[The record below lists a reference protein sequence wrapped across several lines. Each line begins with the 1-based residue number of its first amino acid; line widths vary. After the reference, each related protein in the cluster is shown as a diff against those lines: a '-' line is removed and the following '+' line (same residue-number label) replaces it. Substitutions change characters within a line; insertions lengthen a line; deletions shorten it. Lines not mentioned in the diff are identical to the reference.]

1 MERMKSG
8 KTKVIGISKVVI
20 PTMFHPKVP
29 YSVLLLQ
36 DEAGNKWVQKS
47 AKEYKIGEEYNIERG
62 DSTKPGAVAIWRI
75 KYDVLEGIEK
85 AFEMIGSSSFPRNDQ
100 KEDKVLILPT
110 LVSPKHP
117 YLAENTSPQ
126 FLENTIRYLSKQGI
140 SPENIKVA
148 GQSFDEIPIEASV
161 QKSQLLEVCQEYKVL
176 PLDLAKTNF
185 VKKGEGDFIFDISED
200 VLSCRLIINSPIL
213 KIGKASA
220 SENIL
225 KFLKKENYLS
235 LKYLHSE
242 EEIIERLNKVLP
254 QYLTLAEAQ
263 SVQKPDKFVTHL
275 NLIFSSFNPLN
286 LDRVFAEVSMVRDL
300 PELLKKVKIEDIPII
315 GRKIEEVQY
324 EAEKY

>member
-1 MERMKSG
+1 MERVKFE

-20 PTMFHPKVP
+20 PTMIHPKVP
-29 YSVLLLQ
+29 YFVLLLQ

-47 AKEYKIGEEYNIERG
+47 VKEYQIGDEYNTTRR
-62 DSTKPGAVAIWRI
+62 DPATLDAVVIWRT
-75 KYDVLEGIEK
+75 KYDTLEGIEK
-85 AFEMIGSSSFPRNDQ
+85 VLEMMDDFSSVKNSQ
-100 KEDKVLILPT
+100 KEDKTLILPT

-126 FLENTIRYLSKQGI
+126 FLENTIRYLVKQGI
-140 SPENIKVA
+140 KPENIKVA

-161 QKSQLLEVCQEYKVL
+161 QKSQLLKVCQSCKVL

-185 VKKGEGDFIFDISED
+185 TKKGEGDFIFDISEE
-200 VLSCRLIINSPIL
+200 VFNCSLIINSPIL

-225 KFLKKENYLS
+225 KLLKKENYLS
-235 LKYLHSE
+235 LKYLHSQ
-242 EEIIERLNKVLP
+242 EEIIENLNKLLP

-263 SVQKPDKFVTHL
+263 SVQKKDKFVTHL

-286 LDRVFAEVSMVRDL
+286 LDRVFAEASMIENL
-300 PELLKKVKIEDIPII
+300 PELLKKVKIEHVSII

-324 EAEKY
+324 EVEKY